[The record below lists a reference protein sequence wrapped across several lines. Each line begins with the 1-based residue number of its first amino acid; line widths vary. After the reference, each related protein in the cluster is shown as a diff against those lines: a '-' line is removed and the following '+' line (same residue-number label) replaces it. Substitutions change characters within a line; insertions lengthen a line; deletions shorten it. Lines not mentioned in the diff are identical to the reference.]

1 MSDAMICNDIGVD
14 VDDVYQQI
22 SQERDMRQEYRLPE
36 PMLMGAA
43 SGAVEAPDVAEVDER
58 PEGEADD
65 PDDEEDAL

>member
-36 PMLMGAA
+36 PMLMVAA
-43 SGAVEAPDVAEVDER
+43 SGAVEAPD
-58 PEGEADD
+58 
-65 PDDEEDAL
+65 